1 MVCCDIS
8 LEECIAFVFSVILVE
23 VGAQVSE
30 IESHVMADDQSLL
43 FGVKPLLV
51 LKDQRFV

>member
-1 MVCCDIS
+1 MYCFC
-8 LEECIAFVFSVILVE
+8 LQCVILVE
-23 VGAQVSE
+23 VCAQGSE